1 MHGQFKN
8 VITLLFFSHF
18 GLFLSTCSAL
28 ELVFQGRFTGIICN
42 SLYYASILLAT
53 YLYGGVVYASVVLF
67 IELYDVS
74 NDDMW
79 VTYSDS
85 RKEEAP
91 LNYARQF
98 HS

>member
-1 MHGQFKN
+1 
-8 VITLLFFSHF
+8 
-18 GLFLSTCSAL
+18 
-28 ELVFQGRFTGIICN
+28 
-42 SLYYASILLAT
+42 
-53 YLYGGVVYASVVLF
+53 VYAAVVLF
-67 IELYDVS
+67 IELYDHS

-91 LNYARQF
+91 LNYTRQF

>member
-1 MHGQFKN
+1 VFKDRFAG
-8 VITLLFFSHF
+8 VI
-18 GLFLSTCSAL
+18 CS
-28 ELVFQGRFTGIICN
+28 
-42 SLYYASILLAT
+42 SPYYASILLAT

-91 LNYARQF
+91 RNYA
-98 HS
+98 